1 MHIHKQKNL
10 QHFVNTSI
18 LSPPCTTLT
27 QLIIKITFMKALLY
41 SALVLCFATTSAY
54 SKENNTTQLLT
65 QTVTAESAHLTTRI
79 QWIKFPKIQFDDA
92 ELKSQDRYAIVRI
105 KADESGKV
113 IDAAV
118 KESTGVVKLD
128 QMLLKAVYAAQTKP
142 LQKNGNALSMIG
154 YQAFSL
160 KLNEDDRENCK
171 LSFNSKVWHAQ
182 QQQQKAAFT
191 YVKAP
196 ELSISA
202 NDLNG
207 HDRTMKFTLKVDKH
221 GHMKKAKI
229 TQGSGVYTLDQV
241 LKQSLLTAQVKVPRQ
256 YWIYKKSTLKDEI
269 QLHLDQCKP

>member
-54 SKENNTTQLLT
+54 SKENNTTQLVT

-79 QWIKFPKIQFDDA
+79 QWVKFPKIQFDDA
-92 ELKSQDRYAIVRI
+92 DLKSQDRYAIVRI
-105 KADESGKV
+105 KANEAGKV

-118 KESTGVVKLD
+118 KESTGITKLD

-142 LQKNGNALSMIG
+142 FQKNGNELSMIG

-160 KLNEDDRENCK
+160 KLDQNNTGNCA
-171 LSFNSKVWHAQ
+171 LDFDSKVWQAQ
-182 QQQQKAAFT
+182 QQQQKTAFT

-196 ELSISA
+196 QLNISA

-207 HDRTMKFTLKVDKH
+207 HDRKIKFTLKMNKH
-221 GHMKKAKI
+221 GNVKQVKI

-241 LKQSLLTAQVKVPRQ
+241 LKQSLLAAQVKVTRQ
-256 YWIYKKSTLKDEI
+256 YWIYKKSILKDEI